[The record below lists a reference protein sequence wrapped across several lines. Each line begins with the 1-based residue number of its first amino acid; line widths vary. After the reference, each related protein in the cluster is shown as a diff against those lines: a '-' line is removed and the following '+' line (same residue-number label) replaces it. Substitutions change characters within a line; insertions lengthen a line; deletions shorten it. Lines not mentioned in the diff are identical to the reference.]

1 MRLCLFF
8 YVVLEAGFQFNRA
21 AVVPYCDLLKPE
33 FYKHFIK
40 CGKVRSFRNRIEIL
54 SGTLFFNIAFHAFA
68 NFLERF
74 NCVERQKLLA

>member
-1 MRLCLFF
+1 MRLCLSF

-40 CGKVRSFRNRIEIL
+40 CGKVRSLWNQIKIL
-54 SGTLFFNIAFHAFA
+54 SVTLFFNISFHAFA

>member
-1 MRLCLFF
+1 MCLSF

-21 AVVPYCDLLKPE
+21 AVIPYGDLLKPE

-40 CGKVRSFRNRIEIL
+40 CGKVRSLWNQIKIL
-54 SGTLFFNIAFHAFA
+54 PVTLFFNISFHAFA

>member
-1 MRLCLFF
+1 MCLYL
-8 YVVLEAGFQFNRA
+8 YVVIEAVFQFNRT
-21 AVVPYCDLLKPE
+21 AVVTYFDLLKPE

-40 CGKVRSFRNRIEIL
+40 CGKVRSLWNRIKIL
-54 SGTLFFNIAFHAFA
+54 SVILFFNISFHAFA

>member
-1 MRLCLFF
+1 MRLCLSF
-8 YVVLEAGFQFNRA
+8 YVVLESGLQFNRA

-40 CGKVRSFRNRIEIL
+40 CGKVRSLWNRIEIL
-54 SGTLFFNIAFHAFA
+54 SVTLFFNIAFHAFA